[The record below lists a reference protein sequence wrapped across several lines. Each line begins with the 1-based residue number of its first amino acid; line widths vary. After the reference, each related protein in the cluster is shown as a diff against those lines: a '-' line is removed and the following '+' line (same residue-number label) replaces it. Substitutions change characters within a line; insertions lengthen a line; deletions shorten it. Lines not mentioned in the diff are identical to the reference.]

1 MAEAIIPE
9 GAEAKVTVCGN
20 GGWKVDTLA
29 RLDTGAK
36 TSSMDTHLMELLRLE
51 PIDGVVV
58 KSAMGKEVRAVVEGE
73 IIYDGQPIV
82 CRFTV
87 TDRGSLTHPLM
98 LGRNVLFGEDTDA

>member
-9 GAEAKVTVCGN
+9 GAEAKVMVLGN
-20 GGWKVDTLA
+20 EGWQVETLA

-58 KSAMGKEVRAVVEGE
+58 KSALGKEVRAVVMVE
-73 IIYDGQPIV
+73 IIYAGHPIV

-87 TDRGSLTHPLM
+87 ADRGSLTHPLM
-98 LGRNVLFGEDTDA
+98 LGRNVLFGEDD

>member
-20 GGWKVDTLA
+20 GGWKVETLA

-51 PIDGVVV
+51 PIDGVVIRRDETSKIIGV
-58 KSAMGKEVRAVVEGE
+58 TIFDVRKAMNE
-73 IIYDGQPIV
+73 
-82 CRFTV
+82 
-87 TDRGSLTHPLM
+87 
-98 LGRNVLFGEDTDA
+98 

>member
-9 GAEAKVTVCGN
+9 GAEAKVIVLGN
-20 GGWKVDTLA
+20 EGWRVETLA

-58 KSAMGKEVRAVVEGE
+58 KSALGKEVRAVVMVE
-73 IIYDGQPIV
+73 IIYDNHPIV

-87 TDRGSLTHPLM
+87 ADRGSLTHPIM
-98 LGRNVLFGEDTDA
+98 LGRNVLFGEDD